1 MQEKSRREL
10 LAMSLGG
17 AVWSSCGS
25 APEPESEVETP
36 VVAKFDHDLGAQLY
50 TLRSVI
56 ADDPAGILKS
66 LAAIGYVEAEVLQS
80 NYAKYRPM
88 ILDAGLA
95 PKAMHLSSELITSGA
110 ANDEDG
116 KPLSLD
122 GAIEQAAADKI
133 AYLVMP
139 YLREEDRG
147 TDLDHYKALAEKLS
161 AAGEKCAAAGI
172 GFAYHN
178 HAFEFEPM
186 GDATPLAALVDGTDP
201 GLMKLELDVFW
212 VSVAG
217 ADPAALI
224 AEQADRVRL
233 VHLKD
238 KAPDYPQQY
247 KEGAPPEAFREV
259 GSGSIN
265 FPAVLRACTA
275 AGVEHYVVE
284 QDQTPGDP
292 IDSLRQS
299 YDYLRSVEI

>member
-1 MQEKSRREL
+1 MVKKSRREL
-10 LAMSLGG
+10 LAMSMAG
-17 AVWSSCGS
+17 AVWTACGG
-25 APEPESEVETP
+25 APEPEAKAP
-36 VVAKFDHDLGAQLY
+36 AVAKFDHDLGAQLY

-56 ADDPAGILKS
+56 ADNPAEILKN
-66 LAAIGYVEAEVLQS
+66 LAAIGYVEAEVLQG
-80 NYAKYRPM
+80 NFAKYRSM

-95 PKAMHLSSELITSGA
+95 PTAMHLASELITSGA

-116 KPLSLD
+116 NPVSLD

-139 YLREEDRG
+139 YVRQEDRG
-147 TDLDHYKALAEKLS
+147 TDLDHYKALAEKLN
-161 AAGEKCAAAGI
+161 AAGERCAASGV

-186 GDATPLAALVDGTDP
+186 GDSTPLGALLAGTDAN
-201 GLMKLELDVFW
+201 LMKLELDVFW
-212 VSVAG
+212 VSTAG
-217 ADPAALI
+217 ADPASLI

-238 KAPDYPQQY
+238 KAPDHPQQY

-259 GSGSIN
+259 GSGSID
-265 FPAVLRACTA
+265 FPAVLRACAA
-275 AGVEHYVVE
+275 AGVEHYIVE
-284 QDQTPGDP
+284 QDQTPGAP

-299 YDYLRSVEI
+299 YEYLRTVEI